1 VEINRNSRVTNIKYH
16 AYYLLIMNVLG
27 HDVLELDSSIF
38 VIENI
43 MSPEKCSEYI
53 KLIDSLSLTKM
64 EVSAELKNNVECYAI
79 HFDELVASDAATYK
93 KYDDEVFSIT
103 HKAFEIVKAIRPQI
117 MISNDSGYMFRKI
130 YGETVPHID
139 NLITN
144 VTCDNTVNVNAIRS
158 LSLIIVLND
167 DYSGGIFSFPY
178 QKIKH
183 KLQKGSAIVFPP
195 YWTHLHSVSKVE
207 ENKFRYTI
215 NTWALGN

>member
-1 VEINRNSRVTNIKYH
+1 
-16 AYYLLIMNVLG
+16 MNVLG
-27 HDVLELDSSIF
+27 HDVIELDSSIF

-53 KLIDSLSLTKM
+53 ELIDSLSLTKM
-64 EVSAELKNNVECYAI
+64 EVSTELKNNVECYAV
-79 HFDELVASDAATYK
+79 HFDKLIASNSETYK
-93 KYDDEVFSIT
+93 KYDDEVFSIA
-103 HKAFEIVKAIRPQI
+103 HKAFEIVKTIRPYI
-117 MISNDSGYMFRKI
+117 TISNDSGYMVRKI

-144 VTCDNTVNVNAIRS
+144 VSCDNTVNINTIRS

-178 QKIKH
+178 QNVKH

-207 ENKFRYTI
+207 DNKFRYTI